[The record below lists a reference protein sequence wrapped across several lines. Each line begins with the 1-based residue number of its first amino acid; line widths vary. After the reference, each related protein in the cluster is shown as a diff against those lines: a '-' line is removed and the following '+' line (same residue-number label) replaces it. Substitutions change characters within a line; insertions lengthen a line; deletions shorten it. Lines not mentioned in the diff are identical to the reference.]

1 MPSFLVGL
9 LLAAV
14 PAVAAAEV
22 PSARSGRTACRLR
35 PIAQRRVTTT
45 VTIIAMMHP
54 APPAAAAIGMSRL
67 EDEEGEELAALMV
80 VVVGVGTVS
89 VLFTVTL
96 VRVGMTCCREE
107 RKEGLWM

>member
-1 MPSFLVGL
+1 MPSFLVEL

-14 PAVAAAEV
+14 PVVAAAEV

-45 VTIIAMMHP
+45 ATMIAMMHP
-54 APPAAAAIGMSRL
+54 APPAAAAIGRL
-67 EDEEGEELAALMV
+67 EDEEGEELAALIV
-80 VVVGVGTVS
+80 VVVGVGAVS
-89 VLFTVTL
+89 VLFTMTL

-107 RKEGLWM
+107 RKEGLWR